1 MYYAFIEVTTV
12 NSSECDEKIITID
25 ESTMSSYSAKM
36 KRIRAKSKCPNPLFE
51 KWLEEWKEDAASQ
64 GSQMQYCFIKALSS
78 LRKCPLR
85 LETGRD
91 CKILQYFGDKLC
103 IMLDKKLTE
112 YKTKGLC
119 TAANSIKPANQ
130 FQDPNDCDVN
140 NTDDY
145 LGHRARQTP
154 NKREK
159 KPNGGEP
166 QPAKKTRKLKDNSDT
181 ARAIENGV
189 KTNSKNNSYI
199 PAWRSGGYAILLT
212 FYEKMQNPD
221 FIGYMNK
228 ADLQAAAQ
236 RYCDNSLSK
245 PEPGSYYSAWA
256 SMTTLIQKGLV
267 IKSSNP
273 AKYRLTDDGYTAAV
287 QLSEIDENH
296 PAFNNPFP
304 CSSAERNGDVR
315 ILSPAKSC
323 SSANSELHSP
333 EVNEPVY
340 EINSRSN
347 SPIEIENRRNEVAC
361 SSAVSLARELDVY
374 SAGQI
379 KESANLLNNGEKCK
393 QGSVSSSFETVILAP
408 NTFDVILLVDDREI
422 AGGKVQPKDDITLA
436 ELTRAE
442 VRFEVRNLKLGDF
455 TWIARCK
462 SSGFELIL
470 PHIVE
475 RKRMDDFSGSIR
487 DGRYQEQ
494 KFRLKRS
501 GIDNIIYL
509 VENHGN
515 NQHSLLPLQTLFQ
528 AATNTLIQ
536 DGFAVKYTN
545 SHKDSMFYLASL
557 TLMLNKI
564 YQKKTLIGCNKDD
577 LTSSNILSNETRLMF
592 FKDFNKA
599 VAKVKNF
606 KLSEMFI
613 RQLVQLRG
621 MSVEKAMA
629 IVEFYPTPFALKK
642 AYNDAGSSG
651 ENLLASILFGR
662 TQRQLGPVL
671 SRTMHQF
678 YTKKSF

>member
-1 MYYAFIEVTTV
+1 
-12 NSSECDEKIITID
+12 
-25 ESTMSSYSAKM
+25 MSSYSAKM

-287 QLSEIDENH
+287 QLSEIDENY

-315 ILSPAKSC
+315 MLSPAKSC

-379 KESANLLNNGEKCK
+379 KESANILNNGEKCK

-422 AGGKVQPKDDITLA
+422 AGGKVRPKDDITLA

-494 KFRLKRS
+494 K
-501 GIDNIIYL
+501 
-509 VENHGN
+509 
-515 NQHSLLPLQTLFQ
+515 
-528 AATNTLIQ
+528 
-536 DGFAVKYTN
+536 
-545 SHKDSMFYLASL
+545 
-557 TLMLNKI
+557 
-564 YQKKTLIGCNKDD
+564 KKTLIGCNKDD

>member
-1 MYYAFIEVTTV
+1 MCLRITKFCRNLHAAAEYRVTTV

-494 KFRLKRS
+494 K
-501 GIDNIIYL
+501 
-509 VENHGN
+509 
-515 NQHSLLPLQTLFQ
+515 
-528 AATNTLIQ
+528 
-536 DGFAVKYTN
+536 
-545 SHKDSMFYLASL
+545 
-557 TLMLNKI
+557 
-564 YQKKTLIGCNKDD
+564 KKTLIGCNKDD

>member
-159 KPNGGEP
+159 KTNGGEP

-422 AGGKVQPKDDITLA
+422 AGGKVRPKDDITLA

-494 KFRLKRS
+494 K
-501 GIDNIIYL
+501 
-509 VENHGN
+509 
-515 NQHSLLPLQTLFQ
+515 
-528 AATNTLIQ
+528 
-536 DGFAVKYTN
+536 
-545 SHKDSMFYLASL
+545 
-557 TLMLNKI
+557 
-564 YQKKTLIGCNKDD
+564 KKTLIGCNKDD

>member
-25 ESTMSSYSAKM
+25 ESTMSRYSAKM

-91 CKILQYFGDKLC
+91 CKILRYFGDKLC

-315 ILSPAKSC
+315 MLSPAKSC

-379 KESANLLNNGEKCK
+379 KESANILNNGEKCK

-422 AGGKVQPKDDITLA
+422 AGGKVRPKDDITLA

-494 KFRLKRS
+494 K
-501 GIDNIIYL
+501 
-509 VENHGN
+509 
-515 NQHSLLPLQTLFQ
+515 
-528 AATNTLIQ
+528 
-536 DGFAVKYTN
+536 
-545 SHKDSMFYLASL
+545 
-557 TLMLNKI
+557 
-564 YQKKTLIGCNKDD
+564 KKTLIGCNKDD